1 VASTGPQNG
10 PGSLLAVSTSALEA
24 VVAGYIDDLGGA
36 LSEAAEGIEGID
48 ASRFPTDV
56 TNEAFNLTAAMVDA
70 DHRHT
75 DDELNALIDVFGPR
89 LDDTSLLLATPGT
102 LRGSS
107 LVAGR
112 VAWLEQDSELFKVLL
127 AADARRGSS
136 LADLY
141 YERTMDVAHVVAS
154 LDVVPS
160 RDELA
165 AIARLRT
172 RLLAG
177 LRRRHDDGRSFV
189 PPAPSAA
196 PGAAGAAASTGTPGA
211 PTAPELPAKRPLE
224 ELLAELDDLIGLESV
239 KDRVHLVADFLRV
252 QQLRAERDLPRIET
266 SHHLVFTGNPGTGKT
281 TVARL
286 LAQIFRTLG
295 VVDRGHL
302 VEVDRSSLV
311 AGYVGQTAPQVTSTF
326 DRADEGMLFIDEAY
340 TLMRGGENDFG
351 REAIDQIVKLME
363 DRRDRV
369 VLVVA
374 GYPVEMEQLL
384 STNPGLR
391 SRFPTTIEF
400 PDYTTDELV
409 RIAGSMGD
417 KQRYHL
423 TESATAKLRSL
434 LDGVPREKGFG
445 NARLA
450 RNIYEA
456 AVNRHATRVVTLD
469 QPSDEA
475 LTTLDAVDIPDSVT
489 DIDRPPRRR
498 EVAGPGSSG
507 DEAQP

>member
-1 VASTGPQNG
+1 M
-10 PGSLLAVSTSALEA
+10 
-24 VVAGYIDDLGGA
+24 AGFVDDLGAA
-36 LSEAAEGIEGID
+36 LGEAADGID
-48 ASRFPTDV
+48 GVDPTRFGTDV
-56 TNEAFNLTAAMVDA
+56 TTEAFNLTAAMIDA

-89 LDDTSLLLATPGT
+89 LDGTDLLLATPAT
-102 LRGSS
+102 LRGST

-112 VAWLEQDSELFKVLL
+112 ATWLEHDSELFEVLL
-127 AADARRGSS
+127 AADLRRGST
-136 LADLY
+136 LADRY

-177 LRRRHDDGRSFV
+177 LRRRHVDGRSFV
-189 PPAPSAA
+189 PARPQAVTTGSAT
-196 PGAAGAAASTGTPGA
+196 PTPGGA
-211 PTAPELPAKRPLE
+211 EAHGPDPLPPKRPLE
-224 ELLAELDDLIGLESV
+224 ELLAELDDLVGLESV

-252 QQLRAERDLPRIET
+252 QQLRSEREMPTIET

-302 VEVDRSSLV
+302 VEVDRSNLV
-311 AGYVGQTAPQVTSTF
+311 AGFVGQTAPLVTATF
-326 DRADEGMLFIDEAY
+326 DRADEGMLFVDEAY

-384 STNPGLR
+384 ASNPGLR

-409 RIAGSMGD
+409 RIAVAMGE

-423 TESATAKLRSL
+423 TEAATAKLEAL

-456 AVNRHATRVVTLD
+456 AVNRHATRVVTLE
-469 QPSDEA
+469 QPSDDA
-475 LTTLDAVDIPDSVT
+475 LTTLEAVDIPDSVE

-498 EVAGPGSSG
+498 DPAPPG
-507 DEAQP
+507 DAP

>member
-1 VASTGPQNG
+1 MAT
-10 PGSLLAVSTSALEA
+10 
-24 VVAGYIDDLGGA
+24 YIEDLGAA
-36 LSEAAEGIEGID
+36 LAQAADGIEGID
-48 ASRFPTDV
+48 PERFPADV

-75 DDELNALIDVFGPR
+75 DDELDALIDVFGPR
-89 LDDTSLLLATPGT
+89 LGDTGLLMATPAT
-102 LRGSS
+102 LRGST

-112 VAWLEQDSELFKVLL
+112 GAWLDSDSELFRVLL
-127 AADARRGSS
+127 AADAKRGST

-165 AIARLRT
+165 AIAALRT

-177 LRRRHDDGRSFV
+177 LRSRQEGDRSFV
-189 PPAPSAA
+189 STESRSAGPDRAGRSAPAESDPLPPP
-196 PGAAGAAASTGTPGA
+196 
-211 PTAPELPAKRPLE
+211 RPLE

-252 QQLRAERDLPRIET
+252 QQLRAERDLPTIET

-295 VVDRGHL
+295 VFDRGHL
-302 VEVDRSSLV
+302 VEVDRSALV
-311 AGYVGQTAPQVTSTF
+311 AGYVGQTAPLVTAVF
-326 DRADEGMLFIDEAY
+326 DRADEGMLFVDEAY
-340 TLMRGGENDFG
+340 TLARGGENDFG

-374 GYPVEMEQLL
+374 GYPAEMELL
-384 STNPGLR
+384 LTANPGLR

-409 RIAGSMGD
+409 RIAESMGD

-423 TESATAKLRSL
+423 DDASQQKLRDL
-434 LDGVPREKGFG
+434 LDSAPRGKGFG

-456 AVNRHATRVVTLD
+456 AVNRHATRVVGI
-469 QPSDEA
+469 EA
-475 LTTLDAVDIPDSVT
+475 PTEEQLTTLTPEDIPSS
-489 DIDRPPRRR
+489 IDDVDRAPRRR
-498 EVAGPGSSG
+498 DPESSTGRTGTAG
-507 DEAQP
+507 